1 MVRNDMSQTIIMLL
15 RLINLNPNTVDFIN
29 GLCDKE
35 GTDAD
40 GNYDLQGF
48 TSTQKPIAFCHNV
61 AEKCVLH
68 LDMDNLYYA
77 FAYSNEQLL
86 TFEFCE
92 GDFTFTAYRDKCR
105 YQKALY
111 KHLYPVGTQIRLL
124 EMLDEQAPPCG
135 TLGTVMKIDDIGT
148 VFVKWDTDSSLGL
161 VPEEDRFEVVK
172 KGE

>member
-1 MVRNDMSQTIIMLL
+1 MCHYGKKRHERSSYTDVETYKR
-15 RLINLNPNTVDFIN
+15 
-29 GLCDKE
+29 DKE
-35 GTDAD
+35 CADAD
-40 GNYDLQGF
+40 GNYDLRGF
-48 TSTQKPIAFCHNV
+48 TQTQTPIAFCHDV
-61 AEKCVLH
+61 AEKCILH
-68 LDMDNLYYA
+68 LDMDSLYYA

-105 YQKALY
+105 YQKALH
-111 KHLYPVGTQIRLL
+111 KHFYPVGTQIRLL
-124 EMLDEQAPPCG
+124 EMADKQAPPCG

-148 VFVKWDTDSSLGL
+148 VFVQWENGSSLGL